1 MAALYTRSATI
12 TSLPVSL
19 RSKRLGIPRR
29 SPAAGNRRGIASRR
43 CAGGVC
49 GERDAVCGSPSSRIF
64 PSRSSQWAAA
74 IAVVAALL
82 VDFFGKKLGKA
93 K

>member
-1 MAALYTRSATI
+1 VA
-12 TSLPVSL
+12 
-19 RSKRLGIPRR
+19 
-29 SPAAGNRRGIASRR
+29 SPAAGAL
-43 CAGGVC
+43 AAYVAK
-49 GERDAVCGSPSSRIF
+49 RDAVCGSPSSRIF